1 MLQLDMSGRFLQLL
15 GRLHALEI
23 RHIESTAGTR
33 GYLFGSIVI
42 RADMVSLSYVWEK
55 RS

>member
-1 MLQLDMSGRFLQLL
+1 MLQLDMSGRFLRLL
-15 GRLHALEI
+15 GRLRATEI
-23 RHIESTAGTR
+23 GRTESTADTQ
-33 GYLFGSIVI
+33 GYLFGSTVI